1 MKQARA
7 RGPFR
12 TAVSLLVVL
21 GSAGLLGSPSTAAP
35 PEPPPRPLAHLFDN
49 RGIGAGA
56 RGGGAD
62 LDGHGRALSAEALRD
77 AGWAPGAGLTVAGAP
92 LRLPAPPPGAP
103 DNVRADGQRVRVA
116 GRGDALAFLVTA
128 TGGRAPGRGTVE
140 YADGRRSSYRLE
152 APDWRTGTL
161 ATSALALPRISTPE
175 GPREARAALYVVTV
189 PLRHDAA
196 VRAVTLPRDPVGP
209 ASLHVFALGVR
220 PLTSGWTGS
229 WSAATAA
236 RMRVGPWQDPTL
248 RLVVRPSVGGERVR
262 LRFDNTFAAAPVRL
276 GRVSVAVREKGA
288 GARGEPVPLRFGGHA
303 GVTLAAGAQVRSDPL
318 PFSVAA
324 GKDLLVSVSLPGRV
338 TSLPVRTA
346 AKQPGYVADAAGDRT
361 GSGAGAGFAEEL
373 DHWPLLTGLDVAGGP
388 GSVVALGDSTT
399 TGAKTRT
406 GADERWTDALAARL
420 RAQDTVPRYGVLNQA
435 LTANRL
441 LKDRYPGAGADED
454 TSGVRLAHRL
464 DRDLFAQTSARTAL
478 VYLGLNDL
486 RWGSSAAEVRTALG
500 EVARQAR
507 ARGVR
512 VLAATLTP
520 CGGGSRCTPGVDAR
534 RRAVNAWLRAGGGGF
549 DAVVDFDRVV
559 RDPGRA
565 GRLLPA
571 YDSGDHLHPSAEAL
585 ARMAD
590 AVDLDALRPR

>member
-1 MKQARA
+1 MNQARS

-12 TAVSLLVVL
+12 TAVSLLLVL
-21 GSAGLLGSPSTAAP
+21 GSAALLGSPSTAAP
-35 PEPPPRPLAHLFDN
+35 PEAPPRPLSQLFDN
-49 RGIGAGA
+49 RGIGTGA

-77 AGWAPGAGLTVAGAP
+77 AGWSPGAGLTVVGAP
-92 LRLPAPPPGAP
+92 LRLPASPPGSP
-103 DNVRADGQRVRVA
+103 DNVRADGQRVSVT

-140 YADGRRSSYRLE
+140 YADGRRSSYQLE

-161 ATSALALPRISTPE
+161 ATSAVVLPRVSTPE
-175 GPREARAALYVVTV
+175 GPMKARARLYVVTV
-189 PLRHDAA
+189 PLSYDAP

-220 PLTSGWTGS
+220 PRASGWTGS

-262 LRFDNTFAAAPVRL
+262 LRFDNTFAASPVRL

-288 GARGEPVPLRFGGHA
+288 TARGKPVPLRFGGHR

-318 PFSVAA
+318 PFRVEA
-324 GKDLLVSVSLPGRV
+324 GTDLLVSVSLPGRV
-338 TSLPVRTA
+338 ASLPVRTA
-346 AKQPGYVADAAGDRT
+346 AKQPGYVADAAGNRT
-361 GSGAGAGFAEEL
+361 GSRGGAGFAEAL
-373 DHWPLLTGLDVAGGP
+373 DYWPLLTGLDVAGGP

-406 GADERWTDALAARL
+406 GADERWTDVLAARL
-420 RAQDTVPRYGVLNQA
+420 RSQDAVPRYGVLNQA

-441 LKDRYPGAGADED
+441 LADRYPGAGEDED

-478 VYLGLNDL
+478 VYLGLNDV
-486 RWGSSAAEVRTALG
+486 RWGSSAAEVRTALA
-500 EVARQAR
+500 EVARRAR

-520 CGGGSRCTPGVDAR
+520 CGGGSRCTPAVEER
-534 RRAVNAWLRAGGGGF
+534 RQAVNAWLRAGGGGF
-549 DAVVDFDRVV
+549 DAVVDFDHVV
-559 RDPGRA
+559 RDPERP

-585 ARMAD
+585 ARMAG
-590 AVDLDALRPR
+590 AVDLGALRPR

>member
-1 MKQARA
+1 MKQPRP
-7 RGPFR
+7 RRPLH
-12 TAVSLLVVL
+12 TAVSLLVIL
-21 GSAGLLGSPSTAAP
+21 CSAALLGTASTAIP
-35 PEPPPRPLAHLFDN
+35 PESPARPLARLFDN

-56 RGGGAD
+56 HGGGAD

-77 AGWAPGAGLTVAGAP
+77 AGWSPGARVTVAGTP
-92 LRLPAPPPGAP
+92 LRLPAPAPGAP
-103 DNVRADGQRVRVA
+103 DNVRADGQRVRVT

-128 TGGRAPGRGTVE
+128 TGGRAHGRGTVT
-140 YADGRRSSYRLE
+140 YADGRRSSYRVE

-161 ATSALALPRISTPE
+161 ATSALALPRLSTTE
-175 GPREARAALYVVTV
+175 GPRKARAALYVVTV
-189 PLRHDAA
+189 PLRHDVA
-196 VRAVTLPRDPVGP
+196 VRAVTLPRAPLGP
-209 ASLHVFALGVR
+209 ARLHVFALGVR
-220 PLTSGWTGS
+220 PSTNGWTGS

-236 RMRVGPWQDPTL
+236 RMRVGPWQDRTL
-248 RLVVRPSVGGERVR
+248 RLVVHPSVGGERVR
-262 LRFDNTFAAAPVRL
+262 LRFDNTFAASPVRI
-276 GRVSVAVREKGA
+276 GRASVAVREKGA
-288 GARGEPVPLRFGGHA
+288 SARAKPVPLRFGGRA

-318 PFSVAA
+318 PFRVTA

-346 AKQPGYVADAAGDRT
+346 AKQPGYVAEAAGDLTGRRE
-361 GSGAGAGFAEEL
+361 GSGFADDL
-373 DHWPLLTGLDVAGGP
+373 DYWPLLTGLDVAGGP

-420 RAQDTVPRYGVLNQA
+420 RAQDTVPHYGVLNQA

-441 LKDRYPGAGADED
+441 LKDRYPGAGENED

-464 DRDLFAQTSARTAL
+464 DRDLFAQSSAHTAL
-478 VYLGLNDL
+478 VFLGLNDL
-486 RWGSSAAEVRTALG
+486 RWGSSAAEVRDALG
-500 EVARQAR
+500 EVARRAR

-520 CGGGSRCTPGVDAR
+520 CGGSDRCAPAVDAR
-534 RRAVNAWLRAGGGGF
+534 RRAVNAWLRGGGGGF
-549 DAVVDFDRVV
+549 DAVVDFDRAV
-559 RDPGRA
+559 RDPERP
-565 GRLLPA
+565 GRLLSA
-571 YDSGDHLHPSAEAL
+571 YDSGDHLHPNAEAL